1 MAATRPDARSG
12 VADALAAT
20 RGVPRRLQGCG
31 PLHQEAS
38 RRAGAIDRAAGV
50 EDREL
55 LIAVENSL
63 KDAKLARLRAG
74 RCKCHDLET
83 GKPGVAT
90 SSGGAAWYTITF
102 GDGTT
107 ASRRAD
113 QLEPLEGGPVE
124 AAAAE
129 PLPAAA
135 TPAPAAALD
144 EPVAA
149 PAPAV
154 VESAPVAEEA
164 APPAPVAMEAEP
176 AAPEAEEAAPAAAA
190 SPYME
195 LFQAPALLPI
205 AAAAEPVAMEGF
217 EDAPAAPPS
226 PPPPASAVAVGA
238 LTVTARDELCAGIP
252 WLQQNDRLKQDVH
265 DLYYGLMDMGS
276 TEALELAKTTITKC
290 RQARTALGLK
300 DGTDPDFDMYKKLM
314 NVKNQIDAHRARLAQ
329 ADGATS

>member
-1 MAATRPDARSG
+1 M
-12 VADALAAT
+12 VML
-20 RGVPRRLQGCG
+20 
-31 PLHQEAS
+31 
-38 RRAGAIDRAAGV
+38 
-50 EDREL
+50 
-55 LIAVENSL
+55 
-63 KDAKLARLRAG
+63 
-74 RCKCHDLET
+74 
-83 GKPGVAT
+83 
-90 SSGGAAWYTITF
+90 
-102 GDGTT
+102 
-107 ASRRAD
+107 
-113 QLEPLEGGPVE
+113 PV
-124 AAAAE
+124 
-129 PLPAAA
+129 
-135 TPAPAAALD
+135 D
-144 EPVAA
+144 DD
-149 PAPAV
+149 
-154 VESAPVAEEA
+154 S
-164 APPAPVAMEAEP
+164 
-176 AAPEAEEAAPAAAA
+176 PAAAA